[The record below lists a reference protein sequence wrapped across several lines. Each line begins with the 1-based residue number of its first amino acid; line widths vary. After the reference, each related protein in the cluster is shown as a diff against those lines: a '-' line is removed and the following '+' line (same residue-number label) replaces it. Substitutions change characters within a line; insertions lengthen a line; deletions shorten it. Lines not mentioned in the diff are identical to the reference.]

1 MSNHRPCPRRLCV
14 NDVNLENPQLKVYR
28 FARLVFGLYSSP
40 FLLNATMAH
49 HITNHHVAS
58 QFAEEI
64 LRSLYVDDYVGG
76 ADSEESVSDRQHLL
90 KSSFKDDGLNM
101 RKWSTNSIMV
111 QGKINQT
118 ESVVALLETQPAQ
131 DIEEEV
137 ITYADFLFN
146 VKAPQVLS
154 QDKEEDNLKFEFDN
168 ILSKVP
174 LTKREILI
182 KRLSF
187 MIPLDSPVQS

>member
-1 MSNHRPCPRRLCV
+1 M
-14 NDVNLENPQLKVYR
+14 
-28 FARLVFGLYSSP
+28 
-40 FLLNATMAH
+40 
-49 HITNHHVAS
+49 
-58 QFAEEI
+58 
-64 LRSLYVDDYVGG
+64 YVDDYVGG
-76 ADSEESVSDRQHLL
+76 ADSEEAVLERQHLL

-137 ITYADFLFN
+137 RTHADFLFD

-154 QDKEEDNLKFEFDN
+154 QDKEEHNLKFEFDN
-168 ILSKVP
+168 IPSKVP
-174 LTKREILI
+174 LTKREIAT
-182 KRLSF
+182 
-187 MIPLDSPVQS
+187 DHNG